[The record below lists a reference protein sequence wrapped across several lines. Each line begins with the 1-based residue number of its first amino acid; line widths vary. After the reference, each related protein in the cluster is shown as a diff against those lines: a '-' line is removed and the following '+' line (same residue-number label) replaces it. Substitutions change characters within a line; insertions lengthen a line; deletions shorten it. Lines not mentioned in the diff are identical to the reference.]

1 MMVVLDAVRPQ
12 GRTDRLAVPFYPRA
26 ARRRVAWFGTN
37 GPPKGA
43 SLRCG
48 RAVLAA

>member
-1 MMVVLDAVRPQ
+1 MVVRDAIPPQ

-26 ARRRVAWFGTN
+26 VRELILRFGTN

-43 SLRCG
+43 SLRSG
-48 RAVLAA
+48 HAATSA